1 MKKRAIAIALVAFL
15 GMVDTFYL
23 SAKGS
28 QPVPCRI
35 TGGCNDVLTSQYSKV
50 AGIPLSTIGLVF
62 YLTVFSLAVFELFG
76 AAATLRWVF
85 WLALP
90 GLALSIV
97 LVGIQAFVIRA
108 YCEYCL
114 ASALLGT
121 AIFFLCPWPK
131 RGKPVEARPSA

>member
-1 MKKRAIAIALVAFL
+1 MKKRALAIALVAFL

-50 AGIPLSTIGLVF
+50 LGVPLSTIGLLF
-62 YLTVFSLAVFELFG
+62 YLTIFSLAVFHAFG
-76 AAATLRWVF
+76 AADTLRWVF

-90 GLALSIV
+90 GLAISMA
-97 LVGIQAFVIRA
+97 LVGIQAFVLRA

-114 ASALLGT
+114 ASAILET
-121 AIFFLCPWPK
+121 TIFFLSPWP
-131 RGKPVEARPSA
+131 RRLVRIHATER